1 MEKSE
6 INHLLNMRNGIK
18 PKASIIR
25 QKAEDF
31 LNKRNVGKAEKAE
44 GCQDPV
50 NLSTNQLS
58 DSSILQQASPSAF
71 KPLNLSEKEEVEKL
85 LHEVEVY
92 RIELE
97 MQNNELKRALY
108 EVETVATK
116 YSNLYDFSPSGY
128 YTLSRQGEIIE
139 TNLYGAEMLGKNRSH
154 LQNSRFGFFVSDD
167 TRSVFNNFLGKVFDS
182 KVKESCEITLSIP
195 DELPTHVYLTGL
207 ADPNGDQCLITA
219 VDITLVRQ
227 AEKSLK
233 EKEKKYRSVLEN
245 MQDVYYQIDNQGIIV
260 EISPSIKD
268 LSEFDS
274 AELIGCQV
282 ERFYYKSD
290 ERTQFLNT
298 IREKGAVNDFE
309 LQLKTKTGLI
319 KVVSVN
325 ARLSLD
331 NDGKPDHIDGSMRDI
346 TRRKQAE
353 ENVRKL
359 QKAIENAKVS
369 VVITDNDGLIEFAN
383 PFFSELTGYTQKEYI
398 GQNPRVLKSGYHSR
412 EFYQSFWNTIKSG
425 QTWEGEFYN
434 RKKNGELYWEKAVI
448 SPIYNETNKI
458 SHFVAIKTDI
468 TPIKIINEE
477 LLKAKEK
484 AEENDNL
491 KTAFLNNISHEIRT
505 PFNGIL
511 GFLSILQNDDLT
523 TSERKE
529 YTDIINESAFRLMNT
544 INDIT
549 ELSQIQT
556 GQIRLNKSDFSIPWV
571 IEEVIDLFKTDAKMK
586 GLILTVRNELPEK
599 VTNIFTDRLK
609 LIRILNKLLSNAVK
623 FTKEGSVELA
633 IRLKDTGYDISNCTE
648 LEFSI
653 TDTGIGIPE
662 NKLQTIFEPFIQA
675 DSSNTRQF
683 EGSGLGTTIAK
694 AFAEMLG
701 GTIGVESKLGVGSVF
716 RFTIPYQ
723 TEYKDNII
731 LNNSSSNGPEKK
743 PELLKILL
751 AEDDEASSMLLS
763 IIIKTLYR
771 ELLIVRTGV
780 EAVETCRDN
789 PDIDLVLMDIRMP
802 DMDGYTATR
811 QIRQFNP
818 EVVIIAQTAHALTS
832 DREEALNSGCND
844 FILKPIQ
851 KEKIVEL
858 IQKKLNRNGEFN
870 Q

>member
-1 MEKSE
+1 
-6 INHLLNMRNGIK
+6 MRNGIK

-25 QKAEDF
+25 QKAEDI
-31 LNKRNVGKAEKAE
+31 LKKRNAGKAEKTVA
-44 GCQDPV
+44 CQDPV

-58 DSSILQQASPSAF
+58 DSSIRLPVCPSASQ
-71 KPLNLSEKEEVEKL
+71 PLNLSEKEELEKL

-97 MQNNELKRALY
+97 LQNDELKRALC
-108 EVETVATK
+108 EVETVAKK

-139 TNLYGAEMLGKNRSH
+139 TNLYGAEMLGKYRSN

-167 TRSVFNNFLGKVFDS
+167 TLSVFNDFLGKLFDS
-182 KVKESCEITLSIP
+182 KVKESCEIILSIP
-195 DELPTHVYLTGL
+195 DKLPTHVYLTGL
-207 ADPNGDQCLITA
+207 ADANGDHCLITV

-227 AEKSLK
+227 SEKSLK

-245 MQDVYYQIDNQGIIV
+245 IQDVYYQIDNQGIIV

-274 AELIGCQV
+274 DELIGCQV
-282 ERFYYKSD
+282 ERFYYKRD

-359 QKAIENAKVS
+359 QKAIENVKVS
-369 VVITDNDGLIEFAN
+369 VVITDKDGLIEYAN

-398 GQNPRVLKSGYHSR
+398 GQNPRVLKSGHHSK
-412 EFYQSFWNTIKSG
+412 EFYQDFWNTIKSG

-434 RKKNGELYWEKAVI
+434 KKKNGELYWEKAVI
-448 SPIYNETNKI
+448 SPIYSENNDLT
-458 SHFVAIKTDI
+458 HFVAIKTDI

-477 LLKAKEK
+477 LVRAKEK

-523 TSERKE
+523 ASEREE
-529 YTDIINESAFRLMNT
+529 YTKLVNKSAYRLMNT
-544 INDIT
+544 ISDIT

-556 GQIRLNKSDFSIPWV
+556 GQIRLSESDFSIPWV
-571 IEEVIDLFKTDAKMK
+571 IEEVIDLFKPDAKMK

-633 IRLKDTGYDISNCTE
+633 IRLKETGYDISNCTE

>member
-1 MEKSE
+1 MLS
-6 INHLLNMRNGIK
+6 MRNGIK
-18 PKASIIR
+18 PKASNLR
-25 QKAEDF
+25 QKTEVLLKNRKA
-31 LNKRNVGKAEKAE
+31 RKAEKDKGIKE
-44 GCQDPV
+44 PV
-50 NLSTNQLS
+50 SLAANQLS
-58 DSSILQQASPSAF
+58 DSSIGQPAYPSVS
-71 KPLNLSEKEEVEKL
+71 KPLILSEKEEVEKL
-85 LHEVEVY
+85 LHEVEVH

-97 MQNNELKRALY
+97 MQNEELRRALNMIQTTSNKY
-108 EVETVATK
+108 TK
-116 YSNLYDFSPSGY
+116 LYDFSPSGF
-128 YTLSRQGEIIE
+128 YTLSREGEIIE
-139 TNLYGAEMLGKNRSH
+139 MNLCGAEMLGKYRSQ
-154 LQNSRFGFFVSDD
+154 LQNCRFGFFVSDD
-167 TRSVFNNFLGKVFDS
+167 TLSVFNNFLVKVFDS
-182 KVKESCEITLSIP
+182 KVKESCEIALSLSG
-195 DELPTHVYLTGL
+195 ELPTYVYLTGL
-207 ADPNGDQCLITA
+207 ADENMDQCLITA
-219 VDITLVRQ
+219 VNITLVRQ
-227 AEKSLK
+227 SEKTLK

-245 MQDVYYQIDNQGIIV
+245 MQDVYYQIDNQGIIT
-260 EISPSIKD
+260 EISPSIKE
-268 LSEFDS
+268 LSEFESD
-274 AELIGCQV
+274 ELIGCPV
-282 ERFYYKSD
+282 DLFYYKPD
-290 ERTQFLNT
+290 ERTQFLNA

-309 LQLKTKTGLI
+309 LQLKTKPGQI

-331 NDGKPDHIDGSMRDI
+331 NHGQPDHIDGSMRDI
-346 TRRKQAE
+346 TRRKRAE

-359 QKAIENAKVS
+359 QKAIENVKVS
-369 VVITDNDGLIEFAN
+369 VVITDKDGLIEYAN

-398 GQNPRVLKSGYHSR
+398 GQNPRVLKSGHHSK
-412 EFYQSFWNTIKSG
+412 EFYQDFWNTIKSG

-434 RKKNGELYWEKAVI
+434 KKKNGELYWEKAVI
-448 SPIYNETNKI
+448 SPIYSENNDLT
-458 SHFVAIKTDI
+458 HFVAIKTDI

-477 LLKAKEK
+477 LVRAKEK

-523 TSERKE
+523 ASEREE
-529 YTDIINESAFRLMNT
+529 YTKLVNKSAYRLMNT
-544 INDIT
+544 ISDIT

-556 GQIRLNKSDFSIPWV
+556 GQIRLSESDFSIPWV
-571 IEEVIDLFKTDAKMK
+571 IEEVIDLFKPDAKMK

-633 IRLKDTGYDISNCTE
+633 IRLKETGYDISNCTE